1 MTSNNEF
8 SNWSQNG
15 EMGFDNHQQRK
26 KEQVLLFLS
35 EEEHISEENFAFLE
49 MDIIHI
55 SKRLMCLRFKFF
67 TLLQLQAKAKP

>member
-1 MTSNNEF
+1 MTSNKF
-8 SNWSQNG
+8 SNWSQYG
-15 EMGFDNHQQRK
+15 EMGFDNRQQKK

-35 EEEHISEENFAFLE
+35 EEEHISEENFALLE

-67 TLLQLQAKAKP
+67 TLR